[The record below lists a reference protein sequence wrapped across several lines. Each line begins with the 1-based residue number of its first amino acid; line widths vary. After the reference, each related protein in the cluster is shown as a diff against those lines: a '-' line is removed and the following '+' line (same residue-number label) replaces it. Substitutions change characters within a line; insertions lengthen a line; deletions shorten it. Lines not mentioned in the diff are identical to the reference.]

1 MVSMPFQMTKTLVC
15 ALNELQSISKTDPLY
30 LINSTLN
37 HKYGVKP
44 DELPA
49 VPPRIAYFGIGTR
62 GYRNLD
68 DQNLS
73 APYIPSAKNLDLYT
87 PLPIRMVPV
96 ANDLT
101 ATERAN
107 YRMRVLMAIGGH
119 EYWAYYLKKLTIVNN
134 QVRIISTD
142 LTTGVET
149 DLSELN
155 PSDLT
160 PVPTT
165 TSAEG
170 TIISN
175 TRISVALTANI
186 SILGEEV
193 LEAVNIIHAGN
204 LLRANISEIGVY
216 SGNDQTISMSDGVGG
231 FFNGTE
237 SIYTQLAYHYTWT
250 GTGMANPT
258 HVENR
263 LLRISSANAFLI

>member
-1 MVSMPFQMTKTLVC
+1 MPALPYQMTKTLVC
-15 ALNELQSISKTDPLY
+15 ALNELQAISKTDPLY

-44 DELPA
+44 EELPA

-87 PLPIRMVPV
+87 PLPVRMVPV

-101 ATERAN
+101 PTERAN
-107 YRMRVLMAIGGH
+107 YRMRVLTVVGGQ

-160 PVPTT
+160 PTPTT

-170 TIISN
+170 TVSSN

-186 SILGEEV
+186 SMLGEEI

-204 LLRANISEIGVY
+204 LLKANISEIGIY

-231 FFNGTE
+231 MFNGTE

-250 GTGMANPT
+250 GSNLSNPS